1 MTNNTPLLSFITICY
16 NGFKDTCELI
26 ESLQKHIHSVSY
38 EIIVV
43 DNASREDE
51 AAKIGRLYPSVVA
64 IRSEV
69 NGGFSGGNNIGL
81 RAAKGKY
88 LFLINNDT
96 YIESDEIGYLVERL
110 ESRPEIGGVSPKIRF
125 AFPPQHIQFAGF
137 TPLSR
142 ITLRNNMLG
151 FDCPDNG
158 TFDTP
163 HSTPYLHGAAMLIKR
178 EVVEKAGLMPEI
190 FFLYYE
196 ELDWSTSM
204 TRAGYELW
212 YDPRCTVF
220 HKESQSTGQLS
231 KLRTYYLTR
240 NRLFYARRNLR
251 GADRFASVLYQSTVA
266 AAKNTLVFALKGRFD
281 LAGAVCRGA
290 FHGLFL
296 PSEDKDEAAFKGN
309 QATAKENRI
318 TSERNEVTSEKN
330 KATV

>member
-1 MTNNTPLLSFITICY
+1 M
-16 NGFKDTCELI
+16 I
-26 ESLQKHIHSVSY
+26 ESLQDKVHSVSY

-43 DNASREDE
+43 DNASHEDE
-51 AAKIGRLYPSVVA
+51 ASRIRQLYPSVTA
-64 IRSEV
+64 IRSDD
-69 NGGFSGGNNIGL
+69 NRGFSGGNNVGI

-88 LFLINNDT
+88 LFFINNDT
-96 YIESDEIGYLVERL
+96 YIESDHIDRLIERL

-125 AFPPQHIQFAGF
+125 AFPPRHIQFAGF

-142 ITLRNNMLG
+142 ITLRNNMEG

-163 HSTPYLHGAAMLIKR
+163 HPTPYLHGAAMMIKR
-178 EVVEKAGLMPEI
+178 EVIEKAGMMPEI

-212 YDPRCTVF
+212 YDPCCTIF

-240 NRLFYARRNLR
+240 NRLFYARRNLK
-251 GADRFASVLYQSTVA
+251 GLDRIASVLYQSTIA
-266 AAKNTLVFALKGRFD
+266 AGKNMLVYAFKRRFD
-281 LAGAVCRGA
+281 LVAATFNGVSA
-290 FHGLFL
+290 GLFS
-296 PSEDKDEAAFKGN
+296 PS
-309 QATAKENRI
+309 
-318 TSERNEVTSEKN
+318 SEK
-330 KATV
+330 AQ

>member
-1 MTNNTPLLSFITICY
+1 MPDISFITICY

-26 ESLQKHIHSVSY
+26 ESLQDKIHSVSY

-51 AAKIGRLYPSVVA
+51 AAKIRKLYPSVVA
-64 IRSEV
+64 IRSNE
-69 NGGFSGGNNIGL
+69 NGGFSAGNNVGI
-81 RAAKGKY
+81 RAAKAKY
-88 LFLINNDT
+88 MFFINNDT
-96 YIESDEIGYLVERL
+96 YIESDNIAYLIERL
-110 ESRPEIGGVSPKIRF
+110 EHPQIGGVSPKIRF
-125 AFPPQHIQFAGF
+125 AFPPQHIQYAGF

-163 HSTPYLHGAAMLIKR
+163 HPTPYLHGAAMMIKR
-178 EVVEKAGLMPEI
+178 EVIEKAGMMPEL

-204 TRAGYELW
+204 ARAGYELW

-240 NRLFYARRNLR
+240 NRLLYARRNLK
-251 GADRFASVLYQSTVA
+251 GFDRIASILYQSTLA
-266 AAKNTLVFALKGRFD
+266 AAKNSVVYALKGRFD
-281 LAGAVCRGA
+281 LSGAVCRGVCS
-290 FHGLFL
+290 GLL
-296 PSEDKDEAAFKGN
+296 MPSSDQKAV
-309 QATAKENRI
+309 
-318 TSERNEVTSEKN
+318 SLSEKQ
-330 KATV
+330 TVIS

>member
-1 MTNNTPLLSFITICY
+1 MTNNIPDISFITICY

-26 ESLQKHIHSVSY
+26 ESLHKNLQSVSY
-38 EIIVV
+38 EIIVI

-51 AAKIGRLYPSVVA
+51 AAKIQKLYPTVVA
-64 IRSEV
+64 IRSDINE
-69 NGGFSGGNNIGL
+69 GFSGGNNIGI

-96 YIESDEIGYLVERL
+96 YIESDDVSYLIERL

-137 TPLSR
+137 TPLSQV
-142 ITLRNNMLG
+142 TLRNTMLG
-151 FDCPDNG
+151 FGCPDDG
-158 TFDTP
+158 SYDTP
-163 HSTPYLHGAAMLIKR
+163 HSTPYLHGAAMMIKH
-178 EVVEKAGLMPEI
+178 EVIEKAGMMPEI

-212 YDPRCTVF
+212 YEPRCTVF

-240 NRLFYARRNLR
+240 NRLLYARRNLK
-251 GADRFASVLYQSTVA
+251 GTARFLSVLYQSTVA
-266 AAKNTLVFALKGRFD
+266 AGKNSLAYALKGRFD
-281 LAGAVCRGA
+281 LFFAVYCGVNRG
-290 FHGLFL
+290 LSM
-296 PSEDKDEAAFKGN
+296 PAAAPNCKTHKF
-309 QATAKENRI
+309 
-318 TSERNEVTSEKN
+318 
-330 KATV
+330 